1 MDDHIIV
8 ETSDNLKTKVL
19 RNVAIQS
26 ITFRDLITDVTGDV
40 EISLKKCESFI
51 SKKTFEKCIEFIEK
65 SIEDPIKEN
74 ADSDFD
80 SESKYIYN
88 DWALKFCDNIPFKE
102 LEELA
107 ELANYIDIKPLLDL
121 ITTKYANDINKTKTL
136 DEIRDIFGVKNDF
149 DPEDYATYIHQCDWC
164 LENCDKI
171 PIKK

>member
-1 MDDHIIV
+1 MDDYIII
-8 ETSDNLKTKVL
+8 TSDNLKTKVS

-26 ITFRDLITDVTGDV
+26 STFRDLITDVTDDV

-51 SKKTFEKCIEFIEK
+51 SKKTLEKCIDFIEK
-65 SIEDPIKEN
+65 SIKDPIRE
-74 ADSDFD
+74 S
-80 SESKYIYN
+80 SEYIYN
-88 DWALKFCDNIPFKE
+88 DWALHFCDEIPYKE

-107 ELANYIDIKPLLDL
+107 ELANYIEIKPLLDL
-121 ITTKYANDINKTKTL
+121 ITTKYANDIHKTKTL

-149 DPEDYATYIHQCDWC
+149 DPDDYATYIHQCDWC